1 MKVMTEKSKHWAR
14 VIGIPIM
21 VAFAI
26 RFLFDVNSWQGLWS
40 VMTIT
45 FFISLPYLV
54 GVLTIYLSNKERVES
69 WGYSVFT
76 PWIPIFVFLLLTMLL
91 AIEGWACWI
100 MILPLFL
107 LFASLGGLTGRY
119 FKRRKSRNSNRLHI
133 SLAVLLP
140 FCISPIE
147 QAIGQ
152 IPGFYKAYT
161 FIDIEADPAIIWSN
175 VTRVRQ
181 IEPSEDSRSLNR
193 FLQIP
198 RPLRAELDFEGVG
211 AKREAIFE
219 GGLIFDEKVISYDH
233 LRHMK
238 FSIRAN
244 TYNIPSTTFDE
255 HVLIGG
261 EFFDVL
267 EGTYDLE
274 KLSEGKY
281 RLHLYSEFKMTTSFN
296 FYASVWGKWIMEDIQ
311 QNILKVI
318 KDRSS
323 RS

>member
-1 MKVMTEKSKHWAR
+1 
-14 VIGIPIM
+14 
-21 VAFAI
+21 
-26 RFLFDVNSWQGLWS
+26 
-40 VMTIT
+40 
-45 FFISLPYLV
+45 
-54 GVLTIYLSNKERVES
+54 
-69 WGYSVFT
+69 
-76 PWIPIFVFLLLTMLL
+76 
-91 AIEGWACWI
+91 
-100 MILPLFL
+100 MIAPLFL

-119 FKRRKSRNSNRLHI
+119 FKRRKSSNSNRLHI

-140 FCISPIE
+140 FFIAPIE
-147 QAIGQ
+147 RAIGD

-161 FIDIEADPAIIWSN
+161 SIEIEANPSFIWNN

-198 RPLRAELDFEGVG
+198 RPLRAELDFEGIG

-219 GGLIFDEKVISYDH
+219 GGLIFDEKVISYEH

-274 KLSEGKY
+274 KLSEGRY

-311 QNILKVI
+311 GNILKVI
-318 KDRSS
+318 KNRSE
-323 RS
+323 RH

>member
-1 MKVMTEKSKHWAR
+1 MMERLKYWSK
-14 VIGIPIM
+14 VIGIPLIT
-21 VAFAI
+21 AFVI
-26 RFLFDVNSWQGLWS
+26 CFLFGVNSWQALWS

-54 GVLTIYLSNKERVES
+54 GVLTIYLSKIEQVES
-69 WGYSVFT
+69 WTYSVFA
-76 PWIPIFVFLLLTMLL
+76 PWIPIFGFLLLTLLL

-119 FKRRKSRNSNRLHI
+119 FKRRKSSNSNRLHI

-140 FCISPIE
+140 FFIAPIE
-147 QAIGQ
+147 RAIGD

-161 FIDIEADPAIIWSN
+161 SIDIEANPSIIWNN

-181 IEPSEDSRSLNR
+181 IEPSEDSRSINR

-198 RPLRAELDFEGVG
+198 RPLRAELDFEGIG

-219 GGLIFDEKVISYDH
+219 GGLVFDEKVVSYEH
-233 LRHMK
+233 QRHMK

-244 TYNIPSTTFDE
+244 TYDIPSTTFDE

-311 QNILKVI
+311 GNILKVI
-318 KDRSS
+318 KNRSE
-323 RS
+323 RH

>member
-1 MKVMTEKSKHWAR
+1 MTKERVKYWVR
-14 VIGIPIM
+14 VIGIPLM
-21 VAFAI
+21 VAFAV
-26 RFLFDVNSWQGLWS
+26 RFLFDVNSWQSLWS

-54 GVLTIYLSNKERVES
+54 GVLTIYLSKAERVES
-69 WGYSVFT
+69 WVYSVFT
-76 PWIPIFVFLLLTMLL
+76 PWIPIFVFLLLTLLL
-91 AIEGWACWI
+91 AIEGWACWV
-100 MILPLFL
+100 MIAPLFL

-119 FKRRKSRNSNRLHI
+119 FKRRKSSNSNRLHI

-140 FCISPIE
+140 FFLAPIE

-161 FIDIEADPAIIWSN
+161 FIDIEASPEIIWSN

-219 GGLIFDEKVISYDH
+219 GGLVFDEKVISYEH

-244 TYNIPSTTFDE
+244 TYDIPSTTFDE

-274 KLSEGKY
+274 RLSEGKY

-296 FYASVWGKWIMEDIQ
+296 FYASIWGKWIMKDIQ
-311 QNILKVI
+311 ENILRVI

-323 RS
+323 KS

>member
-1 MKVMTEKSKHWAR
+1 MIKEKSKHWAR
-14 VIGIPIM
+14 VIGIPLM

-26 RFLFDVNSWQGLWS
+26 RFLFDVNSWEELWN

-54 GVLTIYLSNKERVES
+54 GVLTIYLSKIEQVQN
-69 WGYSVFT
+69 WAYSVFA
-76 PWIPIFVFLLLTMLL
+76 PWIPIFVFLFLTLLLS
-91 AIEGWACWI
+91 IEGWACWI
-100 MILPLFL
+100 MVLPLFL

-140 FCISPIE
+140 FFIAPIE
-147 QAIGQ
+147 RAIAE

-161 FIDIEADPAIIWSN
+161 SIDIEANPAIIWSN

-181 IEPSEDSRSLNR
+181 IESSEDSRSLNR

-219 GGLIFDEKVISYDH
+219 GGLIFDEKVISYEH
-233 LRHMK
+233 QRHMK

-244 TYNIPSTTFDE
+244 TYEIPSTTFDE

-296 FYASVWGKWIMEDIQ
+296 FYASLWGKWIMSDIQ
-311 QNILKVI
+311 GNILEVI
-318 KDRSS
+318 KNRSE